1 MIRDRDMFGLVL
13 VAAGHTMMVGLVLV
27 CKERGWLNCRW
38 VGTSGLGTMDYGPEG
53 RRELGPGLEK
63 SRFL

>member
-27 CKERGWLNCRW
+27 CKERGWLNRRW
-38 VGTSGLGTMDYGPEG
+38 VGTRDYGPEG